1 MILKDNFVSKCV
13 YRGFALILY
22 IYMCVCLLTLG
33 KVKLLYFSKLT
44 DIIHRKK
51 IKPYMSPEGLA
62 VLK

>member
-1 MILKDNFVSKCV
+1 MYV
-13 YRGFALILY
+13 
-22 IYMCVCLLTLG
+22 CVCLLSLG
-33 KVKLLYFSKLT
+33 KVKFLYFYKLT